1 MQIIKINIMLNEI
14 NLYNNYV
21 GNIFIVFMY
30 VYVHTHNN
38 IYTF

>member
-14 NLYNNYV
+14 DLYV

-30 VYVHTHNN
+30 VYVHTH
-38 IYTF
+38 TQ